1 LRRPSVLTERER
13 NEVVAAVARDL
24 GVAVS
29 PNDPV
34 FVAVAANERVLER
47 AAGAVATRLARDL
60 EDALRAREAQ
70 LVTGV
75 SEAVNEEIRRLTQGA
90 ARARSS
96 VRRAAKRWLVGL
108 TALGLA
114 EAVAIWFAQRG
125 G

>member
-1 LRRPSVLTERER
+1 MLTERER

-34 FVAVAANERVLER
+34 FVAVAANERVLAR
-47 AAGAVATRLARDL
+47 AAGTVATRLARDL

-96 VRRAAKRWLVGL
+96 VRRAAKRWLVCL

>member
-1 LRRPSVLTERER
+1 MLTERER
-13 NEVVAAVARDL
+13 DEVVAAVAKDL

-34 FVAVAANERVLER
+34 FVAVAANELVLAR
-47 AAGAVATRLARDL
+47 AAGAVATRLVRDL

-90 ARARSS
+90 TRARSL
-96 VRRAAKRWLVGL
+96 VGRVAKRWVVGL

>member
-1 LRRPSVLTERER
+1 MLTERER
-13 NEVVAAVARDL
+13 DEVVAAVAKDL

-34 FVAVAANERVLER
+34 FVAVAANELVLAR
-47 AAGAVATRLARDL
+47 AAGAVATRLVRDL

-90 ARARSS
+90 ARARGS
-96 VRRAAKRWLVGL
+96 VERAAKRWVVGL

-114 EAVAIWFAQRG
+114 EIVAIWFAQRG

>member
-1 LRRPSVLTERER
+1 MLSERER
-13 NEVVAAVARDL
+13 DEVVAAVARDL

-34 FVAVAANERVLER
+34 FVAVAANERVLAR
-47 AAGAVATRLARDL
+47 AAGAVAERLARDL

-90 ARARSS
+90 ARARGS
-96 VRRAAKRWLVGL
+96 VGRVAKRWAVGL

>member
-1 LRRPSVLTERER
+1 MLSERER
-13 NEVVAAVARDL
+13 DEVVAAVARDL

-34 FVAVAANERVLER
+34 FVAVAANELVLGR
-47 AAGAVATRLARDL
+47 AAGAVAERLVRDL
-60 EDALRAREAQ
+60 EGALRAREAQ

-75 SEAVNEEIRRLTQGA
+75 AEAVNEEIRRLTQGA
-90 ARARSS
+90 ARARGS
-96 VRRAAKRWLVGL
+96 VGRVAKRWVVGL
-108 TALGLA
+108 TVLGLA

>member
-1 LRRPSVLTERER
+1 MLTERER

-34 FVAVAANERVLER
+34 FVAVAANERVLAR
-47 AAGAVATRLARDL
+47 AAGAVATHLARDL

-90 ARARSS
+90 ARARGS
-96 VRRAAKRWLVGL
+96 VERTAKRWVVGL
-108 TALGLA
+108 TALGLV

>member
-1 LRRPSVLTERER
+1 
-13 NEVVAAVARDL
+13 VARDL

-34 FVAVAANERVLER
+34 FVAVAANEYVLAR
-47 AAGAVATRLARDL
+47 AAGAVARHVARDL
-60 EDALRAREAQ
+60 EDALRARETE
-70 LVTGV
+70 LSNGV
-75 SEAVNEEIRRLTQGA
+75 SEAVNAEIHRLTKGA

-96 VRRAAKRWLVGL
+96 VERVAKGWAVAL

>member
-1 LRRPSVLTERER
+1 MLSERER

-34 FVAVAANERVLER
+34 FVAVAANELVLAR
-47 AAGAVATRLARDL
+47 AAGAVAERLVRDL
-60 EDALRAREAQ
+60 EDALRAREVQ

-75 SEAVNEEIRRLTQGA
+75 SEAVNDEIRRLMQGA
-90 ARARSS
+90 ARARGLLD
-96 VRRAAKRWLVGL
+96 RAAKRWVLGL

-114 EAVAIWFAQRG
+114 EALAIWFAQRG

>member
-1 LRRPSVLTERER
+1 MTRSSSRSRPTSLYSGEPP
-13 NEVVAAVARDL
+13 AP
-24 GVAVS
+24 S
-29 PNDPV
+29 Q
-34 FVAVAANERVLER
+34 
-47 AAGAVATRLARDL
+47 TRLVRDL

-75 SEAVNEEIRRLTQGA
+75 SEAVNEEIRRLTQGG
-90 ARARSS
+90 ARVRGS
-96 VRRAAKRWLVGL
+96 VERTAKRWVVGL

>member
-1 LRRPSVLTERER
+1 MLTERER
-13 NEVVAAVARDL
+13 DEVVAAVARDL

-34 FVAVAANERVLER
+34 FVAVAANELVLGR
-47 AAGAVATRLARDL
+47 AAGAVAERLVRDL

-70 LVTGV
+70 LVAGV
-75 SEAVNEEIRRLTQGA
+75 SEAVNEEIRRLTQGG
-90 ARARSS
+90 ARVRGS
-96 VRRAAKRWLVGL
+96 VERTAKRWVVGL